1 MEEIFDKILAPYMSS
16 MPEFVIAAMGLVGTL
31 AFFAPEDSRLGRFL
45 SKITG
50 RLSKFKDYLLKK
62 LKK

>member
-1 MEEIFDKILAPYMSS
+1 
-16 MPEFVIAAMGLVGTL
+16 MPEFVIAVMGLVGTL
-31 AFFAPEDSRLGRFL
+31 AFFAPEDSRLSRL
-45 SKITG
+45 LNKITG

>member
-1 MEEIFDKILAPYMSS
+1 